1 MTQESH
7 AHPRHPFRLALLSL
21 SLLGLSGCLHYQA
34 KPLDPQL
41 TAQRFQQRTLDS
53 NGLHTFLQQ
62 QGKPL
67 PQWPLPHWGLPQLTL
82 AALYF
87 HPDLDAARALWQQAQ
102 ANQQRSAQRANPQF
116 AFTPTFNAANSI
128 PSPWILSSLLNFS
141 YQTAGKREIRQ
152 QQAAQLSEKARLT
165 LAAQVWQI
173 RSNLRQQL
181 EALWFAQQQEQILQ
195 QQQTL
200 KRESLRRIEQQYAA
214 GNISALEL
222 ARVRLAP
229 EQSHLALLDVQQQ
242 VNDRRIQLAAAL
254 GLYPEALQEIRFN
267 FSQLDEI
274 ISDADLSQARSR
286 ALQNHAQLL
295 QSLSAYAA
303 SEAQL
308 ELAVAQQYP
317 DIQIGPGYEYD
328 QGGNKWSL
336 GLGFTLPLFHNQAPQ
351 IAQAAAQRR
360 VAAAQFES
368 QQLKVVQQVAQAV
381 AAYRAAQQKK
391 AATDQIQTDIKQQLQ
406 RSKAQLQVGELS
418 QADLLAVRLQLNS
431 ANLAQLNAAAAL
443 QKARGQVEDATQ
455 TPLKFPAQSWQQ
467 NPRPDD
473 NGDR

>member
-1 MTQESH
+1 MTSDSNPSR
-7 AHPRHPFRLALLSL
+7 PRFQIALSL
-21 SLLGLSGCLHYQA
+21 SLLTLSGCIEYHA
-34 KPLDPQL
+34 KPLDPMLINQQQ
-41 TAQRFQQRTLDS
+41 AQRSLDS
-53 NGLHTFLQQ
+53 PALKTFLEQHDA
-62 QGKPL
+62 PL
-67 PQWPLPHWGLPQLTL
+67 SQWPLSRWNLPQLTL

-87 HPDLDAARALWQQAQ
+87 HPDLDAARATWQQAQ
-102 ANQQRSAQRANPQF
+102 ANQQRSAQHPNPQF
-116 AFTPTFNAANSI
+116 AFTPTFNNTNSI
-128 PSPWILSSLLNFS
+128 PSPWILSSLFSFS
-141 YQTAGKREIRQ
+141 YQTAGKRAIRQ

-165 LAAQVWQI
+165 LATQVWQI

-181 EALWFAQQQEQILQ
+181 EALWFAQQQEQILAQ
-195 QQQTL
+195 QQQL
-200 KRESLRRIEQQYAA
+200 QRESLRRIEQQYAA

-229 EQSHLALLDVQQQ
+229 EQSRLALLDVQQQ
-242 VNDRRIQLAAAL
+242 LNDRRIQLADAL
-254 GLYPEALQEIRFN
+254 GLYPEALKGVQFDFAELAQKITT
-267 FSQLDEI
+267 SELQH
-274 ISDADLSQARSR
+274 ARQQ

-295 QSLSAYAA
+295 QSLSDYAA

-328 QGGNKWSL
+328 QGDNKWSL
-336 GLGFTLPLFHNQAPQ
+336 GLGLTLPLFHNQAPQ

-431 ANLAQLNAAAAL
+431 ANLAQLNAVAAL